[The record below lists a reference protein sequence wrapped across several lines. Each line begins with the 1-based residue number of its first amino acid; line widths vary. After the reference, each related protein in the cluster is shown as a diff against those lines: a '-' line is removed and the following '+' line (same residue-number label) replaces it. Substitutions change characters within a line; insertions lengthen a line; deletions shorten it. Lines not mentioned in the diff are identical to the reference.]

1 MIKGDDILDIK
12 KRLFR
17 KPFKT
22 LLWQFVIISMAILVG
37 VTGSLLYA
45 SGGLLEIL
53 GEHHTTIAVQSYYES
68 PSQFGGNEPKVQ
80 LFPGDLKTIERQ
92 SMVEMIDMRTL
103 TGAYIPELSPD
114 LALAK
119 WGDLH
124 QQNYDYLRERY
135 LNDSYNQ
142 VAVIGTIEE
151 SWNIIPGGYPSDLSA
166 LGIEGELV
174 SYYSYAIMNVEEIVV
189 MNDEFHLFPTEEFS
203 EYNGKV
209 FVQTLVYGNIEE
221 EWLGETKTERREE
234 EHAWF
239 EEGERYIVSGS
250 YDPSCHGMGVEIQHT
265 PDGVNLP
272 WIMVNRRL
280 MASCSYGIS
289 DEKKIVAYTDY
300 KSDWELSDLGELET
314 EIAVSA
320 GKPIPIA
327 QKFEGSLE
335 EFLAKNPDWQEQ
347 IEVLEASQHAFPVL
361 GTEAIETMQYFVTNA
376 AGITSGRTFTEEEYE
391 NGEKVCIIS
400 ESLAVNGGI
409 SVGDTLSFSQYLVP
423 ETYEEGNASL
433 PESYSTE
440 EANDPSVGNRLLPFD
455 FVTED
460 EKFTVVGIYR
470 LERSWEDTAFS
481 FTPNTIFIPQKAQI
495 EGGFG
500 GPAEVVEHKGDVI
513 IEEED
518 PETGE
523 ITQRLPSRYEGPVI
537 EEKDPETGKTT
548 TIQLPSWYE
557 EYPNGSYG
565 VFMSVK
571 LKNGTMEEF
580 LEAIGKTE
588 LLNYRFLTY
597 DQGYDKLKENI
608 QAVVDSATNLF
619 LSAAA
624 GWVLL
629 LMLYIL
635 LYQSKE
641 KHNLGIMRSVGCG
654 TKAAKNYLFIS
665 GFLPSVSGI
674 TIGSLLSGIVSDL
687 VSEKLITLTL
697 TQAESNAH
705 SGGTVIDNAQLV
717 EMLSQSEIPFGIVL
731 LIALLQIIIIGAV
744 LWIHS
749 SKLSKKSPRNL
760 MGV

>member
-1 MIKGDDILDIK
+1 MDLK

-22 LLWQFVIISMAILVG
+22 LLWQLVLIAMAVLIG
-37 VTGSLLYA
+37 VTGSLVYA

-53 GEHHTTIAVQSYYES
+53 GEHHTTIAVQSYYER

-142 VAVIGTIEE
+142 VAVIGTVEK
-151 SWNIIPGGYPSDLSA
+151 SWSVTDSRSHPCDLSV
-166 LGIEGELV
+166 LGIKGKQIG
-174 SYYSYAIMNVEEIVV
+174 YYSYAIMNVEEIVV

-209 FVQTLVYGNIEE
+209 FIRTLLYANSEE
-221 EWLGETKTERREE
+221 EWLEGGKTSKLDE
-234 EHAWF
+234 EHGWF
-239 EEGERYIVSGS
+239 EEGARYIVSGS
-250 YDPSCHGMGVEIQHT
+250 YNPSCFGYGTEIMHT
-265 PDGVNLP
+265 PDGIHLP
-272 WIMVNRRL
+272 WIETERRL

-289 DEKKIVAYTDY
+289 DEEKIVAYTDY
-300 KSDWELSDLGELET
+300 ESDWELNDSGELET
-314 EIAVSA
+314 EVAVSA

-400 ESLAVNGGI
+400 EALAENGGI

-423 ETYEEGNASL
+423 ETYAEGNASL

-440 EANDPSVGNRLLPFD
+440 EANDPSVGNRLVPYV

-523 ITQRLPSRYEGPVI
+523 ITQQRLPSGYEGPVI

-565 VFMSVK
+565 VFMSIK

-597 DQGYDKLKENI
+597 DQGYENLKENI
-608 QAVVDSATNLF
+608 RAVVDSATNLF

-624 GWVLL
+624 GWILL
-629 LMLYIL
+629 LMFYVL
-635 LYQSKE
+635 LYQNRE
-641 KHNLGIMRSVGCG
+641 KHNLGTMRSVGSG
-654 TKAAKNYLFIS
+654 IKKARNYLFLS
-665 GFLPSVSGI
+665 GFIPTVSGI

-705 SGGTVIDNAQLV
+705 SGGIAIDNTQLV
-717 EMLSQSEIPFGIVL
+717 EMLSQSEIPLGGIL
-731 LIALLQIIIIGAV
+731 LIALLQIIIIGIV
-744 LWIHS
+744 LWLHS
-749 SKLSKKSPRNL
+749 SSLSKKSPRNL